1 MPLLGPADQDRLRAE
16 FSLMTRRVHL
26 LFFTQ
31 ALGSETCLL
40 TRQILD
46 EFPPL
51 SDRVVIDEVNFVLDP
66 ERARQYGIDRV
77 PAIAVLYEDETST
90 VQPLPETGLPA
101 LHDSRIRFLGM
112 PAGYEFVSLVQAI
125 LLAGGRGSELSAAS
139 LERLALVD
147 KPVVMQVFTTPT

>member
-16 FSLMTRRVHL
+16 FSLMARRVHL

-31 ALGSETCLL
+31 ALGCETCLL

-46 EFPPL
+46 EFPAL
-51 SDRVVIDEVNFVLDP
+51 SDRIVIDEVNFVLDP
-66 ERARQYGIDRV
+66 DRARQYGVDRV
-77 PAIAVLYEDETST
+77 PAIAVLYEDEPST
-90 VQPLPETGLPA
+90 RQPLPEAGPPVLE
-101 LHDSRIRFLGM
+101 DSRIRFLGM

-147 KPVVMQVFTTPT
+147 RPVVMQVFTTPT